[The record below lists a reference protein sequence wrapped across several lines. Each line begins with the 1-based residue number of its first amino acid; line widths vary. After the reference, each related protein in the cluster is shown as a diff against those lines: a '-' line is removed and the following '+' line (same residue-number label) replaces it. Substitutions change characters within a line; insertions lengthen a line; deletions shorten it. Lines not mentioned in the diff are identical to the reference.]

1 MKTSSAY
8 GAGGGGGGAGA
19 PGGVGG
25 APGRVGAQLAKNAM
39 HNMAIIIFFIIHDFY
54 NGQPGWLSIYLKN
67 HAIEIVN
74 KITV

>member
-1 MKTSSAY
+1 MKTSLFTAY

-39 HNMAIIIFFIIHDFY
+39 HNMAIIIFFIIHDFF
-54 NGQPGWLSIYLKN
+54 NSTGQTGYPYI
-67 HAIEIVN
+67 
-74 KITV
+74 